1 MLSTATI
8 ITSSNSFY
16 LLYCCYYR
24 EGVSNVV
31 ATLTVLLGHA
41 PLHHQH
47 TAVDPGSMVQ
57 YLSLQ
62 YVLRLYSF
70 HGLLAKL
77 NILRINGCIIL
88 VMAVL
93 GTDTDSGSDTLAT
106 MTEYKQDFRVEVG
119 GGRVLSTDCWTG
131 WKSQL
136 LWSLH
141 RHKLYVEKKILWM
154 NSCYTFILID
164 THTYGLACVPIIYN
178 FLNWGE
184 GSKQYILNENDPVTG
199 VHVSTLW

>member
-141 RHKLYVEKKILWM
+141 RHKLYVEKKYYGWIVA
-154 NSCYTFILID
+154 
-164 THTYGLACVPIIYN
+164 THLYLLTRIHMGSHV
-178 FLNWGE
+178 FLLFTISW
-184 GSKQYILNENDPVTG
+184 TG
-199 VHVSTLW
+199 GRGVNNIF